1 MSFPLLL
8 VRPLVTYT
16 EGIPDRLTL
25 RIHSVYVHEVT
36 RLSSGQSVV
45 RILEEKQKKKIFKE
59 NGENGENLM

>member
-1 MSFPLLL
+1 MMSQGVDVTMLL

-36 RLSSGQSVV
+36 RLSSSGDSSMFAGKNA
-45 RILEEKQKKKIFKE
+45 IKK
-59 NGENGENLM
+59 